1 MAAPAPPQNH
11 GLTLAGG
18 HVHALYRHRVG
29 GLHGVQPQVKLAA
42 TLLFVLAVVA
52 APREAFWAF
61 GAFAAV
67 LAGLTA
73 WARVAP
79 GFVLRRMLIEVP
91 FLLFAVFLP
100 FVGSGDRVQVLG
112 VSLSVGGLWASWNIL
127 AKATL
132 GAWASILLAAT
143 TQVPDLLEGF
153 GRLRAPRVI
162 TAIMGF
168 MVRYLDVIVGEW
180 ARMRVALRS
189 RAYRP
194 RTLRQIGPLAA
205 ASGSLFIR
213 SYERGERVY
222 LAMLSRGYTGEMPE
236 LAPVAPALRQWAGAA
251 AMVSIAAAI
260 ATMGW
265 ITR

>member
-1 MAAPAPPQNH
+1 M
-11 GLTLAGG
+11 AGG
-18 HVHALYRHRVG
+18 HVHALYRHHPG
-29 GLHGVQPQVKLAA
+29 GLHRVEPQVKVAT

-61 GAFAAV
+61 GVFGMLLAA
-67 LAGLTA
+67 LTA
-73 WARVAP
+73 WGRIPP
-79 GFVLRRMLIEVP
+79 GFVLRRMLIEIP

-100 FVGSGDRVQVLG
+100 FIGSGDRVDVAGL
-112 VSLSVGGLWASWNIL
+112 SLSVGGLWAAWNIL

-143 TQVPDLLEGF
+143 TQVPGLLEGLS
-153 GRLRAPRVI
+153 RLRAPKVI

-180 ARMRVALRS
+180 NRMRVALRS

-222 LAMLSRGYTGEMPE
+222 LAMLSRGYTGAMPE
-236 LAPVAPALRQWAGAA
+236 TAPAAPALRQWLAAAVVVTGAA
-251 AMVSIAAAI
+251 AVTA
-260 ATMGW
+260 MGW
-265 ITR
+265 VTR

>member
-1 MAAPAPPQNH
+1 MA
-11 GLTLAGG
+11 GS
-18 HVHALYRHRVG
+18 HVHALYRHRTG
-29 GLHGVQPQVKLAA
+29 GLHRVEPHVKLAA

-52 APREAFWAF
+52 APREAFWTF
-61 GAFAAV
+61 GAFAIL
-67 LAGLTA
+67 LASITA
-73 WARVAP
+73 WARVPP
-79 GFVLRRMLIEVP
+79 GFVLRRMLIEIP

-100 FVGSGDRVQVLG
+100 FVGTGDRVDVLG
-112 VSLSVGGLWASWNIL
+112 LSLSVGGLWAAWNIL

-153 GRLRAPRVI
+153 GRLRTPKVI

-180 ARMRVALRS
+180 NRMRVALRS

-194 RTLRQIGPLAA
+194 RTLRQAGPLAT
-205 ASGSLFIR
+205 ASGALFIR

-222 LAMLSRGYTGEMPE
+222 LAMLSRGYTGAMPE
-236 LAPVAPALRQWAGAA
+236 MAAPSSAPRQWLVAVLII
-251 AMVSIAAAI
+251 MIAAAI
-260 ATMGW
+260 AAMGW
-265 ITR
+265 VTR